1 MNIFDLAC
9 KLEKEIDKY
18 YNMNLN
24 QVFLFPE
31 EGYCQEIYFYD
42 YCQYFWVL
50 DLLEGLRI
58 LVQMKNQ
65 DLNFL

>member
-31 EGYCQEIYFYD
+31 EEYCQEKYFYD
-42 YCQYFWVL
+42 DCQYFWVL
-50 DLLEGLRI
+50 DLLEDLRI
-58 LVQMKNQ
+58 LAQMKNQ
-65 DLNFL
+65 G